1 MSTKHD
7 GEYHEPTA
15 AVRLHRNDWPIE
27 AIHDALL
34 MPCSKIR
41 AQLDRAEVES
51 QGYTRDHIVRSK
63 LT

>member
-7 GEYHEPTA
+7 GEFHEPTCA
-15 AVRLHRNDWPIE
+15 ERMSRNDWPIE

-41 AQLDRAEVES
+41 AQLHRNEVDS
-51 QGYTRDHIVRSK
+51 QGFMRDHIVRSK
-63 LT
+63 LR